1 MGRGTLRM
9 VELATSAGLP
19 RPEIEEFAD
28 SVMVRFRRSG
38 HQAVR
43 RSVDDLT
50 DQQNAVLELL
60 HGSGRAL
67 ALREIR
73 ALLGSDTDQRRLR
86 GDLATLK
93 AKGLADSAGRGS
105 GARWKPL

>member
-1 MGRGTLRM
+1 M
-9 VELATSAGLP
+9 VELATSTGLP
-19 RPEIEEFAD
+19 RPEIWEFAD
-28 SVMVRFRRSG
+28 SVMVRFRHSD
-38 HQAVR
+38 HQAVI

-67 ALREIR
+67 ALREIG

-86 GDLATLK
+86 EDLATLK
-93 AKGLADSAGRGS
+93 AKGLADSAG
-105 GARWKPL
+105 